1 MKTRNQFLQ
10 QLIKL
15 AVSTFAVVILGIGL
29 GNFMRNNE
37 TLLVK
42 TNNIGMDK
50 VSFITTDNAIVI
62 PTRFNN
68 PVKAVIGRNMY
79 TQSVVSLNTEFPMGP
94 EMNACFFEGRRLG
107 EILIYNTKLT
117 MPGVRKLQI
126 NRPPRGDTI
135 DPNTS

>member
-10 QLIKL
+10 RLIRL

-50 VSFITTDNAIVI
+50 VSFITTGNAIVI

-79 TQSVVSLNTEFPMGP
+79 TQSVVSLNIEFPMGP

-107 EILIYNTKLT
+107 EILVYNTKVN

-126 NRPPRGDTI
+126 NRSPRGDTI